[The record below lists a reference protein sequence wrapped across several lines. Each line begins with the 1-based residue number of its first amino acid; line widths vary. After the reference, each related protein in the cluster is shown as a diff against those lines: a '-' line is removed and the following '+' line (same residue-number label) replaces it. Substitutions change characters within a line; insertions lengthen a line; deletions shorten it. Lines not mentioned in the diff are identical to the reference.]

1 MYIKRLIETEH
12 GAVEFSAELSG
23 EELEVVITVGL
34 NTLLRAGAL
43 PFLTEQRHENKAV
56 ILNSPDKKQ

>member
-1 MYIKRLIETEH
+1 MHIKKLIETEQ

-43 PFLTEQRHENKAV
+43 PFLTEQRQESKAV